1 MSAQE
6 QHQVYSSTIES
17 EHFTHEQLSE
27 KWMQFIEGLNDRP
40 NLKATLSS
48 VPEIHEGFN
57 LEIEIENSVQEDL
70 INSIK
75 PDLTAWLRKE
85 LKNSG
90 IQVSTK
96 ITEKIRSKI
105 IYTDSEKFDSLA
117 RKNPSLLLLQ
127 QKFNLDFGN

>member
-1 MSAQE
+1 M
-6 QHQVYSSTIES
+6 YSSTIES